1 MNKPNEKKYQKQQ
14 SKTKNLHGNTYNS
27 IKHNNSDKS
36 NNLDEKSHKNS
47 YKISKIIIIKMT

>member
-36 NNLDEKSHKNS
+36 NNLDEKSNKNS
-47 YKISKIIIIKMT
+47 H